1 MRDVDGAV
9 DGAEYEVGTKGSVV
23 GGSEAAHDARMFK
36 RVLAALLWFYAGWYG
51 GALLADFLGVSLLLG
66 PIIGAATAALV
77 AGDPRHL
84 IWWAIRPDEPTP
96 APAPSQGRAPDPV

>member
-1 MRDVDGAV
+1 
-9 DGAEYEVGTKGSVV
+9 
-23 GGSEAAHDARMFK
+23 MFK

-84 IWWAIRPDEPTP
+84 IWWAIRPDDP
-96 APAPSQGRAPDPV
+96 APPPAQERAADPV